1 MFTQIPAWTFANTS
15 KDWYSLAAALVL
27 AGLENKWVKLSAD
40 TQRAILG
47 GNRIGKQSVG
57 IYAIGCWIA
66 SSDCRTEGHSVRRR
80 LCTGQLRNGLSG
92 WMIWSFS

>member
-1 MFTQIPAWTFANTS
+1 MFTQIPAWTFENTS

-57 IYAIGCWIA
+57 IFDGELKVTRKVCFGTD
-66 SSDCRTEGHSVRRR
+66 SDTRTINPANNNSHYDHWR
-80 LCTGQLRNGLSG
+80 
-92 WMIWSFS
+92 M